1 MRFENITKKFDDFV
15 AVKNVTLDIYER
27 EFFALARAVG
37 LRKEHATAG
46 CSPASS
52 VRPRAASSSPAHDI
66 TELPPYERPVN
77 MMFQS
82 YALFPHMTVE
92 GNIGFGL
99 RQEGMAKDKIAE
111 RVEEAMA
118 MLELQQVRQTQAHQL
133 SGGQQQRVAL
143 ARAIAK
149 KPRIV
154 LLDEPL
160 GALDKKLRQQAQFE
174 LMRIQET
181 TGTTFIIVTH
191 DQEEAMTVASRIAVM
206 DKGDLVQV
214 ATPGEI
220 YENPKTRYIAGF
232 IGDVNVFEGKVS
244 GVSEGCIEI
253 DAKDGY
259 KFKTRSTEP
268 VTVGQQVWL
277 ALRPEKIRIAH
288 DQPASAINA
297 IPGKVEDVGYL
308 GSISHYH
315 VRTAP
320 GERVTA
326 LRANSAHTV
335 ERPISWEDQRLAR
348 LAGRRRRGSDALGVR
363 SDEHS
368 NNSGPRRWYV
378 IAAPY
383 LWLLAVFPRA
393 ILHRLQAF
401 AFRCRDRHSALYA
414 DTSAGRGH
422 YGFHLQARLRKL
434 HLHFQ

>member
-1 MRFENITKKFDDFV
+1 MPVATASDTKPAASVTKAGPRTAAPQSGFAPWKDPAKSPIVRFENVTKKFDEIA

-27 EFFALARAVG
+27 EFFALLG
-37 LRKEHATAG
+37 PSGCGKSTLLRMLAG
-46 CSPASS
+46 FE
-52 VRPRAASSSPAHDI
+52 RPTEGRLIVAGNDI
-66 TELPPYERPVN
+66 TPLPPYERPVN

-99 RQEGMAKDKIAE
+99 RQEGIEKLKIAQ
-111 RVEEAMA
+111 RVDEAMA
-118 MLELQQVRQTQAHQL
+118 MLELCEFAKRKPHQL

-181 TGTTFIIVTH
+181 IGTTFIIVTH

-206 DKGDLVQV
+206 DKGELVQV
-214 ATPGEI
+214 ATPGDL

-232 IGDVNVFEGKVS
+232 IGDVNIFEGKVS
-244 GVSEGCIEI
+244 ALCDGCIEI

-259 KFKTRSTEP
+259 RFKTRSSEP

-277 ALRPEKIRIAH
+277 ALRPEKIRIGH
-288 DQPASAINA
+288 DEPASAINA
-297 IPGKVEDVGYL
+297 IPGEVEDVGYL

-315 VRTAP
+315 VCSAA
-320 GERVTA
+320 GERITA

-335 ERPISWEDQRLAR
+335 ERPISWEDQVWLDWPVD
-348 LAGRRRRGSDALGVR
+348 AGVVLTR
-363 SDEHS
+363 
-368 NNSGPRRWYV
+368 
-378 IAAPY
+378 
-383 LWLLAVFPRA
+383 
-393 ILHRLQAF
+393 
-401 AFRCRDRHSALYA
+401 
-414 DTSAGRGH
+414 
-422 YGFHLQARLRKL
+422 
-434 HLHFQ
+434 

>member
-1 MRFENITKKFDDFV
+1 MAVLAAGGVQGTAPSQQRAGPRTAAPQSGFAPWKDPALAPIVRFENVTKRFDDFT
-15 AVKNVTLDIYER
+15 AVDDVTLDIYER
-27 EFFALARAVG
+27 EFFALLG
-37 LRKEHATAG
+37 PSGCGKSTLLRMLAGFERPTAG
-46 CSPASS
+46 RML
-52 VRPRAASSSPAHDI
+52 VGGQDI
-66 TELPPYERPVN
+66 TALPPYERPVN

-92 GNIGFGL
+92 KNIGFGL
-99 RQEGMAKDKIAE
+99 RQEGMPKDKIGE

-118 MLELQQVRQTQAHQL
+118 MLELRPFAKRKPNQL

-206 DKGDLVQV
+206 EKGVLVQV
-214 ATPGEI
+214 ATPGDI

-232 IGDVNVFEGKVS
+232 IGDVNVFEGTVS
-244 GVSEGCIEI
+244 CVAGGYVEIE
-253 DAKDGY
+253 AKDGY
-259 KFKTRSTEP
+259 KFKTKSAEP
-268 VTVGQQVWL
+268 VSVGQQVWL

-288 DQPASAINA
+288 DRPESMVNV
-297 IPGKVEDVGYL
+297 IPGKVEDIGYL
-308 GSISHYH
+308 GSISHFH

-320 GERVTA
+320 GERITA

-335 ERPISWEDQRLAR
+335 ERTISWEEDVWLDWPID
-348 LAGRRRRGSDALGVR
+348 AGVVLTA
-363 SDEHS
+363 
-368 NNSGPRRWYV
+368 
-378 IAAPY
+378 
-383 LWLLAVFPRA
+383 
-393 ILHRLQAF
+393 
-401 AFRCRDRHSALYA
+401 
-414 DTSAGRGH
+414 
-422 YGFHLQARLRKL
+422 
-434 HLHFQ
+434 

>member
-1 MRFENITKKFDDFV
+1 MDVASARDPQTNTASSQRAGPRTAAPQSGFAPWKDPAKTPIVRFENITKRFDNFV

-27 EFFALARAVG
+27 EFFALLG
-37 LRKEHATAG
+37 PSGCGKSTLLRMLAG
-46 CSPASS
+46 FE
-52 VRPRAASSSPAHDI
+52 RPTEGKTIVIGQDI
-66 TELPPYERPVN
+66 TALPPYERPVN

-111 RVEEAMA
+111 RVDEAMA
-118 MLELQQVRQTQAHQL
+118 MLELKQFAKRKPNQL

-214 ATPGEI
+214 ATPGDI

-232 IGDVNVFEGKVS
+232 IGDVNLFEGKVS
-244 GVSEGCIEI
+244 GLSEGCIEI

-259 KFKTRSTEP
+259 KFRTRSTEP

-277 ALRPEKIRIAH
+277 ALRPEKIRISH
-288 DQPASAINA
+288 DQPASAVNA

-335 ERPISWEDQRLAR
+335 ERSISWEDNVWLDWPID
-348 LAGRRRRGSDALGVR
+348 AGVVLTR
-363 SDEHS
+363 
-368 NNSGPRRWYV
+368 
-378 IAAPY
+378 
-383 LWLLAVFPRA
+383 
-393 ILHRLQAF
+393 
-401 AFRCRDRHSALYA
+401 
-414 DTSAGRGH
+414 
-422 YGFHLQARLRKL
+422 
-434 HLHFQ
+434 

>member
-1 MRFENITKKFDDFV
+1 MPVATASDIKPAASSTVTKAGPRTAAPQSGFAPWKDPAKSPIVRFDNVTKKFDDDA

-27 EFFALARAVG
+27 EFFALLG
-37 LRKEHATAG
+37 PSGCGKSTLLRMLAG
-46 CSPASS
+46 FE
-52 VRPRAASSSPAHDI
+52 RPTEGRLIVAGNDI
-66 TELPPYERPVN
+66 TPLPPYERPVN

-99 RQEGMAKDKIAE
+99 RQEGIEKRKIAE
-111 RVEEAMA
+111 RVDEAMA
-118 MLELQQVRQTQAHQL
+118 MLELCEFAKRKPHQL

-206 DKGDLVQV
+206 DKGELVQV
-214 ATPGEI
+214 ATPGDL

-244 GVSEGCIEI
+244 ALCDGCIEI

-259 KFKTRSTEP
+259 RFKTRSSEP

-277 ALRPEKIRIAH
+277 ALRPETIRIGH
-288 DQPASAINA
+288 DEPASAINA
-297 IPGKVEDVGYL
+297 VPGKVEDVGYL

-315 VRTAP
+315 VCSAA
-320 GERVTA
+320 GERITA

-335 ERPISWEDQRLAR
+335 ERPISWEDQVWLDWPVD
-348 LAGRRRRGSDALGVR
+348 AGVVLTR
-363 SDEHS
+363 
-368 NNSGPRRWYV
+368 
-378 IAAPY
+378 
-383 LWLLAVFPRA
+383 
-393 ILHRLQAF
+393 
-401 AFRCRDRHSALYA
+401 
-414 DTSAGRGH
+414 
-422 YGFHLQARLRKL
+422 
-434 HLHFQ
+434 

>member
-1 MRFENITKKFDDFV
+1 MSVVTTRDPQVKPASSQRAGPRTAAPQSGFAPWKDPAKEPFVRFENITKWFDDFV

-27 EFFALARAVG
+27 EFFALLG
-37 LRKEHATAG
+37 PSGCGKSTLLRMLAG
-46 CSPASS
+46 FE
-52 VRPRAASSSPAHDI
+52 RPTEGRTIVAGQDI
-66 TELPPYERPVN
+66 TSLPPYERPVN

-92 GNIGFGL
+92 ANIGFGL

-118 MLELQQVRQTQAHQL
+118 MLELGQFAKRKPHQL

-149 KPRIV
+149 KPRLV

-244 GVSEGCIEI
+244 GVSDGCIEI
-253 DAKDGY
+253 DANDGY
-259 KFKTRSTEP
+259 KFKTRSAEP
-268 VTVGQQVWL
+268 VTVGQQAWL

-288 DQPASAINA
+288 EQPASAVNA
-297 IPGKVEDVGYL
+297 IPGKVEDIGYL

-320 GERVTA
+320 GERVTT

-335 ERPISWEDQRLAR
+335 ERPISWEDNVWLDWPVD
-348 LAGRRRRGSDALGVR
+348 AGVVLTR
-363 SDEHS
+363 
-368 NNSGPRRWYV
+368 
-378 IAAPY
+378 
-383 LWLLAVFPRA
+383 
-393 ILHRLQAF
+393 
-401 AFRCRDRHSALYA
+401 
-414 DTSAGRGH
+414 
-422 YGFHLQARLRKL
+422 
-434 HLHFQ
+434 

>member
-1 MRFENITKKFDDFV
+1 
-15 AVKNVTLDIYER
+15 
-27 EFFALARAVG
+27 
-37 LRKEHATAG
+37 
-46 CSPASS
+46 
-52 VRPRAASSSPAHDI
+52 
-66 TELPPYERPVN
+66 

-99 RQEGMAKDKIAE
+99 RQEGMPKDKIAE
-111 RVEEAMA
+111 RVDEAMA
-118 MLELQQVRQTQAHQL
+118 MLELQKFAKRKPNQL

-149 KPRIV
+149 KPRLV

-174 LMRIQET
+174 LMHIQET

-232 IGDVNVFEGKVS
+232 IGDVNVFPGKVS
-244 GVSEGCIEI
+244 GVSDGCIEI
-253 DAKDGY
+253 NANDGY

-268 VTVGQQVWL
+268 VTVGQEVWL

-288 DQPASAINA
+288 EQPQSAINA
-297 IPGKVEDVGYL
+297 IPGKVEDIGYL

-315 VRTAP
+315 VRTAS

-326 LRANSAHTV
+326 LRANAAHTV
-335 ERPISWEDQRLAR
+335 ERPISWEDNVWLDWPVD
-348 LAGRRRRGSDALGVR
+348 AGVVLTR
-363 SDEHS
+363 
-368 NNSGPRRWYV
+368 
-378 IAAPY
+378 
-383 LWLLAVFPRA
+383 
-393 ILHRLQAF
+393 
-401 AFRCRDRHSALYA
+401 
-414 DTSAGRGH
+414 
-422 YGFHLQARLRKL
+422 
-434 HLHFQ
+434 